1 MMPRQLDLL
10 ASAPSMPPSPA
21 AAHRDSGRPA
31 SFFSAMQH
39 AGYDAS
45 HSHHALTVP
54 VRLCENPRSV
64 CNPSPTTCRNPPTL
78 IPRAR
83 FNGPDYER
91 GADQA
96 RLTGQILRVY
106 EAMRGGDWLTLD
118 ELSGA
123 ADAPA
128 ASVSAQ
134 LRHLRKPRFGGFT
147 VEKRSRGDRSH
158 GLWEYRLTP

>member
-1 MMPRQLDLL
+1 MPHQMDLL
-10 ASAPSMPPSPA
+10 ASSAGGPSVPNIPA

-31 SFFSAMQH
+31 
-39 AGYDAS
+39 
-45 HSHHALTVP
+45 
-54 VRLCENPRSV
+54 
-64 CNPSPTTCRNPPTL
+64 PSNRPGELR
-78 IPRAR
+78 RAR
-83 FNGPDYER
+83 FNGPDYDR

-106 EAMRGGDWLTLD
+106 EAMRGGAWRTLE
-118 ELSGA
+118 ELVQLA
-123 ADAPA
+123 QAPA

-147 VEKRSRGDRSH
+147 IEKRPRGDRAH